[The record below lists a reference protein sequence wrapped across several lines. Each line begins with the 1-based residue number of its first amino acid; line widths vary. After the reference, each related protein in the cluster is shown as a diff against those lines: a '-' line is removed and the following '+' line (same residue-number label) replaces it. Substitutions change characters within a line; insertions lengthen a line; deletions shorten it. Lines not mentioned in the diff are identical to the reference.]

1 MSAGRDVP
9 VTSRRLPRF
18 ESFGMLSTMKTRNEV
33 SAAWQRSPGRPV
45 GHPLRPTASRR
56 PA

>member
-1 MSAGRDVP
+1 MAAGRDVP
-9 VTSRRLPRF
+9 VTSLRLPRF
-18 ESFGMLSTMKTRNEV
+18 ESFGMLSTVKTRNGV
-33 SAAWQRSPGRPV
+33 SVAWQGSPGRPV